1 MTQPAQSHTAGGGG
15 DLNWL
20 LSALRAGLLTGIL
33 CFAICA
39 SIQGREDAEGGV
51 STSDSGYNQLQF
63 VRSESVLSE
72 KGICICFLGLPQQM
86 ATVTLKF
93 TPSLLWTP
101 DVQSQGFKQ
110 GHAALKSPGAS
121 GGSRHS
127 WASACITPIS
137 ASLLHGSPLC
147 FSSSSASSLCPA
159 GMLGIGF
166 RTHPVNLGCC
176 PHLKV
181 LNYTCQDPFPK
192 QVSVHRYL
200 KSGCEHTIL
209 GTTIQ
214 TTSVFFIFALQ
225 RRQKSRKDRN
235 NYLLRPTMCLQ
246 QL

>member
-1 MTQPAQSHTAGGGG
+1 MTQPAQSHTAGGGR

-20 LSALRAGLLTGIL
+20 LSALRAGLLTSIL
-33 CFAICA
+33 CFSHLCLN
-39 SIQGREDAEGGV
+39 SSYYDSEGGV
-51 STSDSGYNQLQF
+51 TTSDSGYNQLQF
-63 VRSESVLSE
+63 VRSESMLNE

-101 DVQSQGFKQ
+101 EVQSQGFKQ
-110 GHAALKSPGAS
+110 GRAPLKSPGAS
-121 GGSRHS
+121 GGSRRS

-137 ASLLHGSPLC
+137 ASLLHNSPLC
-147 FSSSSASSLCPA
+147 FSSSSASSLCPV

-166 RTHPVNLGCC
+166 RTHPVNLGCS

-181 LNYTCQDPFPK
+181 PNYTCKDPFPK

-200 KSGCEHTIL
+200 KSGCEHTLL

-214 TTSVFFIFALQ
+214 TTSVFFIFAHQ